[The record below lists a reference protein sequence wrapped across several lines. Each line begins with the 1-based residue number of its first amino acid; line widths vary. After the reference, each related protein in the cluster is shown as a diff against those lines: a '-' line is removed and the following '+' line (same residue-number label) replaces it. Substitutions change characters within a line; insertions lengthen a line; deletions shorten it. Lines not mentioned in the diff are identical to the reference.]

1 MENQSNQATKKG
13 LILLLG
19 IIIGL
24 LTGVAVTAVLVS
36 KLNMRHQHREDQPP
50 LPPPPGNSDTIY
62 KYIVHKYEPQ
72 SGESMSG
79 SNVDSLMN
87 DSLYVDDGS
96 MDYMLDDEDYPMYME
111 PENGNVASERVISK
125 QDVPVLY
132 FDAAKNPIPAPDN
145 SPKFMEVQF
154 WSTPIHN
161 KVVYQYENNILKV
174 KGLKQSNP
182 QIIFFNGHYY
192 LQNEKRVYQ
201 IVPATEFRRLV
212 EVRDVT
218 FK

>member
-19 IIIGL
+19 VIIGL

-36 KLNMRHQHREDQPP
+36 KLNMRQQHREDEQP
-50 LPPPPGNSDTIY
+50 LPPQAGNSDTIY
-62 KYIVHKYEPQ
+62 KYIVHKYEPE
-72 SGESMSG
+72 SGEAKSG

-96 MDYMLDDEDYPMYME
+96 MDYMLDDDYPTYME
-111 PENGNVASERVISK
+111 PDNENVTSERVISK
-125 QDVPVLY
+125 QEVPVIY
-132 FDAAKNPIPAPDN
+132 FDASKNPIPAPDN
-145 SPKFMEVQF
+145 SPKFIEVQF

-174 KGLKQSNP
+174 KGLKQSDP
-182 QIIFFNGHYY
+182 QIIYFNGHYY

-201 IVPATEFRRLV
+201 IAPATEFRRLV
-212 EVRDVT
+212 EVRDVS

>member
-19 IIIGL
+19 VLIGL

-36 KLNMRHQHREDQPP
+36 KLNLRQQHREVQQP
-50 LPPPPGNSDTIY
+50 LPPQEGNSDTIY
-62 KYIVHKYEPQ
+62 KYIVHKYEPE
-72 SGESMSG
+72 SGTTESG
-79 SNVDSLMN
+79 ARRDSLMN

-96 MDYMLDDEDYPMYME
+96 MDYMLDDEDYPMYKD
-111 PENGNVASERVISK
+111 PENENVTSERVISK
-125 QDVPVLY
+125 LEVPVLY
-132 FDAAKNPIPAPDN
+132 FDAAKNPVSAPDN

-174 KGLKQSNP
+174 KGLKQSEP
-182 QIIFFNGHYY
+182 QIIYFNGHYY

-201 IVPATEFRRLV
+201 IAPAADFRRLV
-212 EVRDVT
+212 EIRDVS